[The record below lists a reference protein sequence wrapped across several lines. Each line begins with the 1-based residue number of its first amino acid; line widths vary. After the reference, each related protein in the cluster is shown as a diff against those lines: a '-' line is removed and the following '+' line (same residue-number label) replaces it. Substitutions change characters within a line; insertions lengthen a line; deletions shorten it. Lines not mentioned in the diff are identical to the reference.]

1 MDIQYELSADFTQ
14 WPDGFLDRLRER
26 GPIHRVRLLPDDD
39 VWLVT
44 SYQDVRAA
52 LSEPGL
58 SSDDRYVNGTG
69 EGDQLGGSMLTA
81 DPPDHTRL
89 RRLVSAAFT
98 PRRVEGLRPAIARI
112 AGELL
117 DSIAPLGSTDLMASY
132 ALPLPTRVICALLGV
147 PDEDRDQVRA
157 WSDALFVAPV
167 DAAAVADVLAARS
180 ALRGY
185 LAELLAA
192 KRREPGDD
200 LLSALC
206 AKRDP
211 LTDGAVLTDDALLTH
226 DAVLTDD
233 ELVATG
239 VLLLVAGH
247 ETTAGLIAAA
257 TLRLLTHPDLLARVR
272 EDRALL
278 APALEESLRM
288 DGAVVL
294 GVVRYTKRDVTIAG
308 VRIPAGEAVML
319 CTPAANR
326 DPARF
331 AHPDIADL
339 ARPENPHLSFGHGI
353 HFCLG
358 APLARL
364 EAGIALDALLDRLP
378 DLALAVPP
386 AEIRWRSSAVRR
398 LAALPVRFTPSS

>member
-14 WPDGFLDRLRER
+14 WPDGILDRLRER
-26 GPIHRVRLLPDDD
+26 GPVHRVRLLPDDD

-52 LSEPGL
+52 FSEPGL
-58 SSDDRYVNGTG
+58 SSEDRYVNGTG
-69 EGDQLGGSMLTA
+69 EGDHLGGSMLTA
-81 DPPDHTRL
+81 DPPNHTRL
-89 RRLVSAAFT
+89 RRLVSAALT

-157 WSDALFVAPV
+157 WSDVLFAAPV
-167 DAAAVADVLAARS
+167 DAAAVADVLTARS

-192 KRREPGDD
+192 KRRAPGDD

-206 AKRDP
+206 AH
-211 LTDGAVLTDDALLTH
+211 DDR
-226 DAVLTDD
+226 LTDD

-247 ETTAGLIAAA
+247 ETTAGLVAAA
-257 TLRLLTHPDLLARVR
+257 TLRLLTHPGLLTRVR

-278 APALEESLRM
+278 APAIEESLRM

-294 GVVRYTKRDVTIAG
+294 GVVRYTKRDVTVAG

-331 AHPDIADL
+331 AHPDTVDL

-364 EAGIALDALLDRLP
+364 EARIALDALLDRLP

-386 AEIRWRSSAVRR
+386 AEVRWRSSAVRR
-398 LAALPVRFTPSS
+398 LATLPVRFTPSS

>member
-1 MDIQYELSADFTQ
+1 MEIQYELSADFTQ
-14 WPDGFLDRLRER
+14 WPDGILDRLRR
-26 GPIHRVRLLPDDD
+26 GGPVHRVRLLPDDD

-44 SYQDVRAA
+44 SYHDVLAA
-52 LSEPGL
+52 LSDPRL
-58 SSDDRYVNGTG
+58 SSEDRYAGGTG
-69 EGDQLGGSMLTA
+69 EGDPVGGMLTA

-98 PRRVEGLRPAIARI
+98 PRRVEKLGPTIARV

-117 DSIAPLGSTDLMASY
+117 DAVASQGTADLVASY
-132 ALPLPTRVICALLGV
+132 ALPLPVRVICALLGV
-147 PDEDRDQVRA
+147 PDRDRDQVRA
-157 WSDALFVAPV
+157 WSDAVFAAPV
-167 DAAAVADVLAARS
+167 DAAAVAGLHAARS

-192 KRREPGDD
+192 KRRSPGDD
-200 LLSALC
+200 LLSALS
-206 AKRDP
+206 AQDDR
-211 LTDGAVLTDDALLTH
+211 LTDE
-226 DAVLTDD
+226 

-257 TLRLLTHPDLLARVR
+257 TLRLLTYPEHLARVR
-272 EDRALL
+272 RDRTLI
-278 APALEESLRM
+278 PAAIEESLRV

-294 GVVRYTKRDVTIAG
+294 GLVRYTKEETTVAG
-308 VRIPAGEAVML
+308 VRIPAGQPVML

-331 AHPDIADL
+331 ADPGAVDL
-339 ARPENPHLSFGHGI
+339 TRAQNPHLSFGHGI

-364 EAGIALDALLDRLP
+364 EARIAVEALLDRLP

-386 AEIRWRSSAVRR
+386 ADVRWRSGVVRR
-398 LAALPVRFTPSS
+398 LAALPVRFSPSPR

>member
-1 MDIQYELSADFTQ
+1 MSMDIQYELPADFTQ
-14 WPDGFLDRLRER
+14 WPAGILDQIRER
-26 GPIHRVRLLPDDD
+26 GPLHRIRLLPDDD

-44 SYQDVRAA
+44 SYQDVLAA
-52 LSEPGL
+52 FTDPRLSNE
-58 SSDDRYVNGTG
+58 DRYIDGTG

-81 DPPDHTRL
+81 DPPNHTRL

-98 PRRVEGLRPAIARI
+98 PRQVERLRPAIARI

-117 DSIAPLGSTDLMASY
+117 DTIASHGTADLVASY

-147 PDEDRDQVRA
+147 PDSDRDRVRA
-157 WSDALFVAPV
+157 WSEALFAAPV
-167 DAAAVADVLAARS
+167 DEAAVAEVLAARS

-185 LAELLAA
+185 LAELIAD
-192 KRREPGDD
+192 KRRAPGDD

-206 AKRDP
+206 VREDR
-211 LTDGAVLTDDALLTH
+211 
-226 DAVLTDD
+226 LTDD

-247 ETTAGLIAAA
+247 ETTAGLISSA
-257 TLRLLTHPDLLARVR
+257 TLRLLTCPDHLERVR
-272 EDRALL
+272 RDRALL
-278 APALEESLRM
+278 APAIEESLRL

-294 GVVRYTKRDVTIAG
+294 GVVRYTKEETTVAG
-308 VRIPAGEAVML
+308 VQIPARQPLLL

-331 AHPDIADL
+331 PDPGTFDLGRAD
-339 ARPENPHLSFGHGI
+339 NPHLSFGHGI

-364 EAGIALDALLDRLP
+364 EARIAIDTLLDRMP

-386 AEIRWRSSAVRR
+386 GEVRWRSGAVRR
-398 LAALPVRFTPSS
+398 LAALPVRFTPRAAGQR

>member
-1 MDIQYELSADFTQ
+1 MDVQYELPADFTQ
-14 WPDGFLDRLRER
+14 WPPGILDELRER
-26 GPIHRVRLLPDDD
+26 GPVHRVRLLPDDD

-44 SYQDVRAA
+44 SYQDVLASFADPR
-52 LSEPGL
+52 LSNE
-58 SSDDRYVNGTG
+58 DRYADRTG

-98 PRRVEGLRPAIARI
+98 PRRVERLRPAIARI
-112 AGELL
+112 AAELI
-117 DSIAPLGSTDLMASY
+117 DGFAGLGAADLVASY

-147 PDEDRDQVRA
+147 PEGDRDRVRA
-157 WSDALFVAPV
+157 WSDALFAAPV
-167 DAAAVADVLAARS
+167 DASAVADILAARS

-185 LAELLAA
+185 LGELLAA
-192 KRREPGDD
+192 KRRAPGDD
-200 LLSALC
+200 LLSALST
-206 AKRDP
+206 REDR
-211 LTDGAVLTDDALLTH
+211 LTDA
-226 DAVLTDD
+226 

-247 ETTAGLIAAA
+247 ETTAGLISSA
-257 TLRLLTHPDLLARVR
+257 TLRLLAHPDHLARVR
-272 EDRALL
+272 RDRALL
-278 APALEESLRM
+278 APAIEESLRV

-294 GVVRYTKRDVTIAG
+294 GLVRYTKRETTVAG
-308 VRIPAGEAVML
+308 VRIPAGEPLLL

-331 AHPDIADL
+331 TDPAAVDLTRAD
-339 ARPENPHLSFGHGI
+339 NPHLSFGHGI

-364 EAGIALDALLDRLP
+364 EARVAIGALLDRLP

-386 AEIRWRSSAVRR
+386 AGIRWRAGAVRR
-398 LAALPVRFTPSS
+398 LAALPVRFTAGDRRGVV

>member
-1 MDIQYELSADFTQ
+1 M
-14 WPDGFLDRLRER
+14 
-26 GPIHRVRLLPDDD
+26 RLLPEDD

-44 SYQDVRAA
+44 SYQDVLAA
-52 LSEPGL
+52 FSDPGL
-58 SSDDRYVNGTG
+58 SSEDRYAGGTG
-69 EGDQLGGSMLTA
+69 DGDQLGGSMLTA

-98 PRRVEGLRPAIARI
+98 PRRVERLRPTIARI
-112 AGELL
+112 AAELL
-117 DSIAPLGSTDLMASY
+117 DAIAPHGTADLVASY

-147 PDEDRDQVRA
+147 PDPDRDQVRT
-157 WSDALFVAPV
+157 WSDALFAAPV
-167 DAAAVADVLAARS
+167 DPVTAAAVLEARS

-185 LAELLAA
+185 LAQLLAA
-192 KRREPGDD
+192 KRRAPGDD
-200 LLSALC
+200 LLSELST
-206 AKRDP
+206 RDDR
-211 LTDGAVLTDDALLTH
+211 LTDG
-226 DAVLTDD
+226 

-257 TLRLLTHPDLLARVR
+257 TLRLLARPDHLARVHR
-272 EDRALL
+272 DRALI
-278 APALEESLRM
+278 APAIEESLRV

-294 GVVRYTKRDVTIAG
+294 GLARYTKRETTVAG
-308 VRIPAGEAVML
+308 VRIPAGEAVLL

-331 AHPDIADL
+331 ADPDAIDL
-339 ARPENPHLSFGHGI
+339 TRPENPHLSFGHGI

-364 EAGIALDALLDRLP
+364 EARIAIEALLDRLP
-378 DLALAVPP
+378 GLALTVPP
-386 AEIRWRSSAVRR
+386 DQAPWRSGAVRR
-398 LAALPVRFTPSS
+398 LAALPVRFMPAHRR

>member
-1 MDIQYELSADFTQ
+1 MDIQYELPADFTQ
-14 WPDGFLDRLRER
+14 WPDGILDRLRDR
-26 GPIHRVRLLPDDD
+26 GPVHRVRLLPDDD
-39 VWLVT
+39 VWLVM
-44 SYQDVRAA
+44 SYQDVLAA
-52 LSEPGL
+52 FSDPGL
-58 SSDDRYVNGTG
+58 SNEDRYVNGTG

-98 PRRVEGLRPAIARI
+98 PRRVDGLRPAIARI

-117 DSIAPLGSTDLMASY
+117 DAIAPEGSADLVASY

-147 PDEDRDQVRA
+147 PDEDRDQVRT
-157 WSDALFVAPV
+157 WSDALFAAPV
-167 DAAAVADVLAARS
+167 DAAAVAAVLAARS

-185 LAELLAA
+185 LAELVAA
-192 KRREPGDD
+192 KRRAPGDD
-200 LLSALC
+200 LLSALS
-206 AKRDP
+206 ARD
-211 LTDGAVLTDDALLTH
+211 DR
-226 DAVLTDD
+226 LTDD

-257 TLRLLTHPDLLARVR
+257 TLRLLAHPDHLARVR
-272 EDRALL
+272 RDRALL
-278 APALEESLRM
+278 APAIEESLRV

-294 GVVRYTKRDVTIAG
+294 GVVRYTKADVTVAG
-308 VRIPAGEAVML
+308 VRIPAGEAVLL

-331 AHPDIADL
+331 ADAGAVDL

-364 EAGIALDALLDRLP
+364 EARIALGALLDRLP

-386 AEIRWRSSAVRR
+386 AEVRWRSGAVRR
-398 LAALPVRFTPSS
+398 LATLPVRFTTP